1 MACIPHLR
9 YQPSRVF
16 AVVNMAS
23 SVTFDDEALIW
34 DELKINGA
42 PIGEV
47 LEQSKIVTWD

>member
-23 SVTFDDEALIW
+23 SVTFDDEALIG
-34 DELKINGA
+34 DGLEINGV
-42 PIGEV
+42 PIG
-47 LEQSKIVTWD
+47 IV